1 MTENKIE
8 RLSKPIRRAAKIVA
22 SQWPGVIEADDLE
35 QTLYLKL
42 LESPGTVDKALA
54 LEPKAKDRFLVRMG
68 HQIASQERT
77 DYAYYKGSYRYSLA
91 EVKKLLKS
99 GALKGLELDPEVQ
112 TYDSDGGKPQGGE
125 SKPPIN
131 AAVLD
136 LRAALEALRGRNEA
150 YADALVKRYLFD
162 EFAETKSEEDALR
175 RGTEALTDE
184 MNRVRRVEHVTRDD
198 GPGTRQSVRRESA
211 RYVSKSQWDNDAPV
225 LPAQYRDNAVEKEV
239 WE

>member
-8 RLSKPIRRAAKIVA
+8 RLSKSTKRAAKIVA

-42 LESPGTVDKALA
+42 LESPGTVDKVLD

-91 EVKKLLKS
+91 EVKKLLKA

-112 TYDSDGGKPQGGE
+112 TYDSEGSKPHGGE
-125 SKPPIN
+125 SKPPVDS
-131 AAVLD
+131 AVLD
-136 LRAALEALRGRNEA
+136 LRTALDALRERNET
-150 YADALVKRYLFD
+150 YADAVVKRYLFD
-162 EFAETKSEEDALR
+162 EFAETKSEENALR
-175 RGTEALTDE
+175 NGTEALTDE
-184 MNRVRRVEHVTRDD
+184 MNRVHRVNHVTRDD
-198 GPGTRQSVRRESA
+198 GPGTRQGVRRESA

-225 LPAQYRDNAVEKEV
+225 LPAQYRDNAIEKEV

>member
-1 MTENKIE
+1 M
-8 RLSKPIRRAAKIVA
+8 
-22 SQWPGVIEADDLE
+22 
-35 QTLYLKL
+35 
-42 LESPGTVDKALA
+42 DKALA